1 MLIMVLQAISF
12 PYIRVILGVQKCGN
26 QYAVKYRN
34 FFFRGSPWVKI
45 PFKGYHAS
53 NEYIMFPIMTN
64 IGTIYFCTNNYSIAF
79 QDTFVSYVR
88 ASGDTSLSLTYKVEN
103 GFMYFQL
110 SSNMGY
116 NLISFIPYITYCSPT
131 RLDEHLSYDFE

>member
-1 MLIMVLQAISF
+1 MGGIKHNSF
-12 PYIRVILGVQKCGN
+12 YLGVQKCGN

-45 PFKGYHAS
+45 PFKGYNNS
-53 NEYIMFPIMTN
+53 NEYITFPIITN
-64 IGTIYFCTNNYSIAF
+64 IGTVYFNTGNYTIAL
-79 QDTFVSYVR
+79 QDLIVSYIR
-88 ASGDTSLSLTYKVEN
+88 PTHNTSLSLTYKEEN

-116 NLISFIPYITYCSPT
+116 NLISFIPYVIYCSPT